1 MPAPHEVQAVLI
13 DLDGTLIDSEF
24 AWREAFYDTWAP
36 VYARHPELRERCGE
50 PSTLYDAVYQPLI
63 RAQTAGREWRPE
75 FVREA
80 FAGIIAQ
87 HIDGHIA
94 APGDDGT
101 LATTLYE
108 QYYEAWPAHI
118 VPYPEVRETLEALS
132 GRVRLAIVTNGQ
144 SDEQRQKVELSGLG
158 AYFEV
163 VTVSEEVDSLKP
175 DPAIFHHTLER
186 LGVAPTS
193 AITSA
198 ICSPQTS
205 PAQRPPASAPSGSTA
220 TPAPSTTPRRP
231 RTRRSRRWTGC
242 WGWWGELPLRRE
254 PR

>member
-186 LGVAPTS
+186 LGVAPAS
-193 AITSA
+193 AIHIGDLLAADVAGAKAAGLGAVWLNRHAHTVDDPS
-198 ICSPQTS
+198 Q
-205 PAQRPPASAPSGSTA
+205 APHAEIA
-220 TPAPSTTPRRP
+220 TLE
-231 RTRRSRRWTGC
+231 GVL
-242 WGWWGELPLRRE
+242 GLVG
-254 PR
+254 